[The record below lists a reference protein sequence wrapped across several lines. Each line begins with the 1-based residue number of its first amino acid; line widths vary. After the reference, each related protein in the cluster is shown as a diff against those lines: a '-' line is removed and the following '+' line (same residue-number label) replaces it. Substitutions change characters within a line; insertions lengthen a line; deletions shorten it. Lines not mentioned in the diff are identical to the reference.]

1 MENRKT
7 QPNNPPQKTPR
18 VGQDGPFG
26 RRSWGAGMVGKDGC
40 RQGGVAR
47 GRPLVLVD
55 RTTWAKG
62 VGGGV
67 SFLVGGG
74 FGEGVSVGV
83 WTLGNKCGV
92 IGDGTGSGVT
102 VTEGGCLAGVAKQV
116 PNNLVLV
123 GCQEGTDDVEWRV
136 WFQLALDPTNFV
148 QMAWGFRRLYPAK
161 YGCFDKNPHQNYS
174 CNCNCS
180 QFNTT
185 IINVGF
191 R

>member
-1 MENRKT
+1 
-7 QPNNPPQKTPR
+7 
-18 VGQDGPFG
+18 
-26 RRSWGAGMVGKDGC
+26 MVGKDGR

-116 PNNLVLV
+116 PSNLVLGLV
-123 GCQEGTDDVEWRV
+123 ARRGRMTWNGEFGSNSRSPQPILSGSSSTLPCQIWL
-136 WFQLALDPTNFV
+136 F
-148 QMAWGFRRLYPAK
+148 
-161 YGCFDKNPHQNYS
+161 
-174 CNCNCS
+174 
-180 QFNTT
+180 
-185 IINVGF
+185 
-191 R
+191 